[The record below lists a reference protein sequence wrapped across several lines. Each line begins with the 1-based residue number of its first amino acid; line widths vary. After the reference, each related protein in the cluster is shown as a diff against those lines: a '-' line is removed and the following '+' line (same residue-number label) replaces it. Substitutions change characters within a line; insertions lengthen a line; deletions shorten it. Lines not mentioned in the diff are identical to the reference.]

1 VMLTQYAD
9 WWWYRMDDRVKL
21 KSEWYFEYE
30 DGTVK
35 GPFFNDFTPAGLAKV
50 AEGIQNFSS
59 PYLVIGDDTA
69 PGYVITEVFRKPVSV
84 VTRDDNVV
92 RFRTQLLSTEG
103 NGDHQKTC
111 IYVEASDT
119 PGTGVMLNMLRQ
131 LWSKTNLMILAVE
144 CRITVQEVS

>member
-1 VMLTQYAD
+1 
-9 WWWYRMDDRVKL
+9 MDRLNL
-21 KSEWYFEYE
+21 KAEWYFEYGNG
-30 DGTVK
+30 DVR
-35 GPFFNDFTPAGLAKV
+35 GPFYNSFSPDGLAKV

-84 VTRDDNVV
+84 VTRDNNLV

-131 LWSKTNLMILAVE
+131 LWSKTDLNILAVE
-144 CRITVQEVS
+144 CRITVQEVAE

>member
-1 VMLTQYAD
+1 
-9 WWWYRMDDRVKL
+9 MDDRIKL
-21 KSEWYFEYE
+21 KSEWFFEYE
-30 DGTVK
+30 DRRIE
-35 GPFFNDFTPAGLAKV
+35 GPFLNSFSPEGLAKI
-50 AEGIQNFSS
+50 AELLRGASS

-69 PGYVITEVFRKPVSV
+69 PGFVITEVFRKPVSV

-131 LWSKTNLMILAVE
+131 LWSKTNLMILSVE
-144 CRITVQEVS
+144 CRITVQGVS

>member
-1 VMLTQYAD
+1 
-9 WWWYRMDDRVKL
+9 MDSKL
-21 KSEWYFEYE
+21 KIKSEWFFEYE

-35 GPFFNDFTPAGLAKV
+35 GPFYNSFSPEGLAKV
-50 AEGIQNFSS
+50 AELISGASS

-69 PGYVITEVFRKPVSV
+69 PGFTITEAFRKPVSV

-92 RFRTQLLSTEG
+92 RFRTQLLSTEA

-111 IYVEASDT
+111 IFVEASDT

-144 CRITVQEVS
+144 CRITVEGVS

>member
-1 VMLTQYAD
+1 MGRLNLRA
-9 WWWYRMDDRVKL
+9 
-21 KSEWYFEYE
+21 EWYFEYGNG
-30 DGTVK
+30 DVR
-35 GPFFNDFTPAGLAKV
+35 GPFYNSFSPAGLAKV

-111 IYVEASDT
+111 IYVEAADS

-144 CRITVQEVS
+144 CRITVQGVS

>member
-1 VMLTQYAD
+1 
-9 WWWYRMDDRVKL
+9 MDSKL
-21 KSEWYFEYE
+21 KIKSEWFFEHE
-30 DGTVK
+30 DGSRE
-35 GPFFNDFTPAGLAKV
+35 GPFLNSFPPEGLARI
-50 AEGIQNFSS
+50 AEGIKSFSS
-59 PYLVIGDDTA
+59 PYLVIGDDTD
-69 PGYVITEVFRKPVSV
+69 PGFVITEVFRKPVSV

-92 RFRTQLLSTEG
+92 RFRTQLLTSEG

-144 CRITVQEVS
+144 CRITVEGVS

>member
-1 VMLTQYAD
+1 
-9 WWWYRMDDRVKL
+9 MDSKLKL

-30 DGTVK
+30 DGHTE
-35 GPFFNDFTPAGLAKV
+35 GPFLNSFPPEGLAKIAELLQV
-50 AEGIQNFSS
+50 ASS

-69 PGYVITEVFRKPVSV
+69 SGFVITEVFRKPVSV
-84 VTRDDNVV
+84 VTRDNNVV
-92 RFRTQLLSTEG
+92 RFRTQLLTHEA

-111 IYVEASDT
+111 IFIEAADS

-144 CRITVQEVS
+144 CRITVEGVS